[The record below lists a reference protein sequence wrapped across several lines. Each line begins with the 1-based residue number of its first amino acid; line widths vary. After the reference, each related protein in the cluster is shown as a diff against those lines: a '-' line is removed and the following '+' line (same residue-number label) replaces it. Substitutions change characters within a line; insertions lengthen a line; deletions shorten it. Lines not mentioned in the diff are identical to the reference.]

1 MKLAGVGGGGG
12 GGGQGGGF
20 GRRSGT
26 SQGVGKGATPAVSG
40 LKPLRA
46 GVPCAS
52 LLSAS
57 PLRVEPTECRAKNDA
72 FHAPG
77 SRVNQVYAIYLTSL
91 TSDRF
96 LRFDRSS
103 VISIIF
109 SIRRNSKR
117 KGKCKLCSTLC
128 VHSSSVKFS
137 VKCVD

>member
-57 PLRVEPTECRAKNDA
+57 PLRVEPT
-72 FHAPG
+72 
-77 SRVNQVYAIYLTSL
+77 
-91 TSDRF
+91 
-96 LRFDRSS
+96 
-103 VISIIF
+103 
-109 SIRRNSKR
+109 RNVAQR
-117 KGKCKLCSTLC
+117 MTPSTLLAH
-128 VHSSSVKFS
+128 VLIKFTRFI
-137 VKCVD
+137 